1 MSVAQIVAEE
11 RARLARERAAGG
23 QAENAASKA
32 GEPDSA
38 ISDCDPEI
46 LPEDIAPE
54 PEQVGAVRAQAST
67 GGKRSKGDLGSK
79 TRDVICDLDFLI
91 DQHGRLMYAYTTPTG
106 RREFVDAEFSAA
118 LDAVALRVAEATGTV
133 PSHEVLKRE
142 LAPIRARARQQGN
155 KIYIHNRT
163 ASDGFG
169 GYIIDIGN
177 KAGDVVHINALG
189 WCVESNHDVAFRR
202 GAAYGELLLPDSQ
215 KTPLEAWASLTDWL
229 VAKGVK
235 ANTVPSVIVMV
246 CDWFR
251 PDTPSPLAEI
261 IAGPGAGKTTL
272 ATSLVSLIDPTT
284 SGGLASTGINEED
297 VTAGASNRLVLAYDN
312 AGGPLSDD
320 AQDLLCKVAT
330 GTVLATRRLYTQGDE
345 FAVQV
350 LAPFIITAIVPVITR
365 ADARS
370 RTVRVTLSK
379 RGSFEGASD
388 IEAKFK
394 AIRPELTGALLT
406 LLAAGLARL
415 PEARGRTYTHRLVD
429 FEQLGE
435 AITSAVG
442 WQAGQFQESMR
453 KHRRDVAE
461 ETADATPIVVAVR
474 KLVAELGAKAQPG
487 TSPPIGSGR
496 TVMHY
501 AYVDLQSTLH
511 VGVMLKELHI
521 RCSAAGG
528 GGMYRNERS
537 TRNALEIHAP
547 TLAALGITY
556 GVAKCRAG
564 QLVEFRA
571 NV

>member
-1 MSVAQIVAEE
+1 MSVAQLVAGE
-11 RARLARERAAGG
+11 RARLARERAAEV
-23 QAENAASKA
+23 QAENTVDNA
-32 GEPDSA
+32 GETASSMP
-38 ISDCDPEI
+38 DCDPEI

-54 PEQVGAVRAQAST
+54 TEQVEAARAQAGT
-67 GGKRSKGDLGSK
+67 GGKRPKGDLGAK
-79 TRDVICDLDFLI
+79 TREAICDLEFLT
-91 DQHGRLMYAYTTPTG
+91 DQHGRLMYAYTTPAG
-106 RREFVDAEFSAA
+106 RREFIDAEFSAA
-118 LDAVALRVAEATGTV
+118 LDAVALRVAEITGTV

-155 KIYIHNRT
+155 KIHIHNRT
-163 ASDGFG
+163 ASDGYG

-177 KAGDVVHINALG
+177 KAGDVVHITAFG
-189 WCVESNHDVAFRR
+189 WSVETNHDVAFRR

-215 KTPLEAWASLTDWL
+215 KPPSQAWEFLTDWL
-229 VAKGVK
+229 VAQGVK
-235 ANTVPSVIVMV
+235 ADTVPSVIVMV
-246 CDWFR
+246 CEWLR

-261 IAGPGAGKTTL
+261 IAGAGAGKTTF
-272 ATSLVSLIDPTT
+272 ATHLVTLIDPTT

-297 VTAGASNRLVLAYDN
+297 VAAGASNRLVLAYDN

-320 AQDLLCKVAT
+320 AQDLLCKAAT

-370 RTVRVTLSK
+370 RTVRIALSK
-379 RGSFEGASD
+379 RVAFMGASD
-388 IEAKFK
+388 VEAKFK
-394 AIRPELTGALLT
+394 AIRPDLTGALLT
-406 LLAAGLARL
+406 LLAVGLAGLQ
-415 PEARGRTYTHRLVD
+415 EARKRTYTHRLVD

-435 AITSAVG
+435 AITTAVG
-442 WQAGQFQESMR
+442 WQAGQFQESMH
-453 KHRRDVAE
+453 KHRREVAE
-461 ETADATPIVVAVR
+461 EMSDATPVVIAVR

-487 TSPPIGSGR
+487 TRPPAGAGR
-496 TVMHY
+496 TLMHY
-501 AYVDLQSTLH
+501 AYVDPQGTLH

-521 RCSAAGG
+521 RSSAAGG

-537 TRNALEIHAP
+537 TRNALAVHAP

-556 GVAKCRAG
+556 GVATCRAG

>member
-1 MSVAQIVAEE
+1 MSVAQLVAEE
-11 RARLARERAAGG
+11 WARLARERAAGG
-23 QAENAASKA
+23 QAETTAGKA
-32 GEPDSA
+32 DEPESGMPDF
-38 ISDCDPEI
+38 DPEI
-46 LPEDIAPE
+46 LPEDITPE
-54 PEQVGAVRAQAST
+54 PEQVGAARAQAGT

-79 TRDVICDLDFLI
+79 TREVMCDLDFLT
-91 DQHGRLMYAYTTPTG
+91 DQHGRLMYSYTIPTG
-106 RREFVDAEFSAA
+106 RCEFVDAEFSTA
-118 LDAVALRVAEATGTV
+118 LDAVALRVAELTGTV
-133 PSHEVLKRE
+133 PSHEVLRRE

-163 ASDGFG
+163 APDGFG

-177 KAGDVVHINALG
+177 KAGDVVHVTALG
-189 WCVESNHDVAFRR
+189 WSVETNHEVAFRR
-202 GAAYGELLLPDSQ
+202 GAAYGELHLPDSQ
-215 KTPLEAWASLTDWL
+215 KPPLQAWASLTDWL
-229 VAKGVK
+229 VARGVK
-235 ANTVPSVIVMV
+235 ANTVPSVIVML
-246 CDWFR
+246 CDWLR
-251 PDTPSPLAEI
+251 SDSPSPLAEI
-261 IAGPGAGKTTL
+261 IAGAGAGKTTF
-272 ATSLVSLIDPTT
+272 ATNLVTLIDPTT

-297 VTAGASNRLVLAYDN
+297 VAAGASNRLVLAYDN

-350 LAPFIITAIVPVITR
+350 LAPFIITSIVPVITR

-370 RTVRVTLSK
+370 RTVRVALSK
-379 RGSFEGASD
+379 RGAFEGASEV
-388 IEAKFK
+388 EAKFK

-406 LLAAGLARL
+406 LLAAGLAGL

-435 AITSAVG
+435 AITVAVG

-453 KHRRDVAE
+453 NQRRDVAE
-461 ETADATPIVVAVR
+461 ETADATPVVVAVR

-487 TSPPIGSGR
+487 SSPPSGSGR

-501 AYVDLQSTLH
+501 AYVDLHGTLH

-521 RCSAAGG
+521 RSSAAGG

-537 TRNALEIHAP
+537 TRNALEVHAP
-547 TLAALGITY
+547 TLAALGIIY
-556 GVAKCRAG
+556 RVAKCRAG
-564 QLVEFRA
+564 QLVEFRT